1 MTMKMSF
8 LSIYNCIIY
17 VAFSLII
24 HLLLKLS
31 NYILLNQ
38 YISMINKVNYFII
51 LYHEYNIM
59 LHKIDEIYIFKNFEM
74 FF

>member
-1 MTMKMSF
+1 MT
-8 LSIYNCIIY
+8 
-17 VAFSLII
+17 
-24 HLLLKLS
+24 
-31 NYILLNQ
+31 
-38 YISMINKVNYFII
+38 NKVNYFII